1 MKSKDIRLIR
11 YVLTIVRESEGL
23 IRHFQISVISVSTKT
38 FDGTSNFLKRIKINL
53 LVRMIIA
60 ILGLSDTTIEV
71 LRNLWLRITKL
82 FHKA

>member
-1 MKSKDIRLIR
+1 VKSKDIRLIR